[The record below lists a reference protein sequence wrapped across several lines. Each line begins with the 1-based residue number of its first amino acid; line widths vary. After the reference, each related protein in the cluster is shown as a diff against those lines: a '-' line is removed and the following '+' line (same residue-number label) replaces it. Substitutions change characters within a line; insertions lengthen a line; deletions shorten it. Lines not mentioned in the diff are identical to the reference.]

1 MSSHTEPTAPHP
13 EETNMAGANDRTTPA
28 FGADL
33 TFTTDPRPAG
43 GTWAIGLLAG
53 HRFQA
58 LVFADHADN
67 PAWELGAS
75 RISKLWVQ
83 RAGDRAVVFNF
94 DRGLD
99 VPAQDPQAQTVVA
112 YLAAHLAERV
122 FG

>member
-1 MSSHTEPTAPHP
+1 MTSAPN
-13 EETNMAGANDRTTPA
+13 TA
-28 FGADL
+28 FGDDL
-33 TFTTDPRPAG
+33 AFVCQTPRGAG
-43 GTWAIGLLAG
+43 GTWVIGLVAG

-58 LVFADHADN
+58 LVFSDHAEN

-83 RAGDRAVVFNF
+83 RLSDRTVVFHF

-99 VPAQDPQAQTVVA
+99 VPAPDAAARAVVEF
-112 YLAAHLAERV
+112 LAEGLVERV